1 VSIMRSAFSV
11 LMAVAA
17 CAACSVHGTS
27 SASAAAATVPAT
39 APAPTADA
47 QTTAVVHAANA
58 FLSTL
63 SEAQKQAVLFAFN
76 DRAQRARWS
85 NFPDGAASRS
95 GIRWGELNAAQ
106 RIALIGLLGAVLSP
120 EGILMVRE
128 QMDADDVL
136 RKTSAGGPP
145 NGRPPLNA
153 GGPDGRSPI
162 SVGGP
167 ATGPPPR
174 GFGGPP
180 GGRPPVNFGSDYYY
194 VSFVG
199 RPSPVLPWM
208 LQFGGHHLAIN
219 ATVVGPHIT
228 LSPSLTGGEPLKY
241 SKDGKAIYIAEN
253 EVRQAMAMLNG
264 LTAEQRRKAVISN
277 RRIDLVLGPGHDGQI
292 LQGEGLPGSE
302 MTDAQKA
309 QLLAVIEAR
318 LGILN
323 ADDLAVT
330 MADVRKNLNRTWFAW
345 YGPTTE
351 IGGAYFRVTGPT
363 VLIEYAPQDMDG
375 DATDHAH
382 NMYRDPTNEYGA
394 AWTSLK

>member
-1 VSIMRSAFSV
+1 MRPLVFIKRSV
-11 LMAVAA
+11 LAILITVAA
-17 CAACSVHGTS
+17 GVACWVYGPASTAA
-27 SASAAAATVPAT
+27 ASAA
-39 APAPTADA
+39 APTADA
-47 QTTAVVHAANA
+47 QTTAIVHAANA

-63 SEAQKQAVLFAFN
+63 SEAQRKAALFAFS
-76 DRAQRARWS
+76 DAAQRRRWS

-95 GIRWGELNAAQ
+95 GVRWGELNATQ
-106 RIALIGLLGAVLSP
+106 RTALVSLLGAILSP
-120 EGILMVRE
+120 EGVLMVRE

-136 RKTSAGGPP
+136 KRTTVAGPPHGRPPPNAGGPP
-145 NGRPPLNA
+145 DA
-153 GGPDGRSPI
+153 ASPV
-162 SVGGP
+162 SVGAAG
-167 ATGPPPR
+167 GPPPR
-174 GFGGPP
+174 GLGGPP
-180 GGRPPVNFGSDYYY
+180 GGRPAVNFGSDYYY

-199 RPSPVLPWM
+199 APSVNLPWM

-219 ATVVGPHIT
+219 ATVVGPNIT
-228 LSPSLTGGEPLKY
+228 LSPSLTGGEPLRY
-241 SKDGKAIYIAEN
+241 SKDGKAIYIVEN
-253 EVRQAMAMLNG
+253 EVRQAMAMLNS
-264 LTAEQRRKAVISN
+264 LSAEQRRKAVISS
-277 RRIDLVLGPGHDGQI
+277 RRIDLVLGPGHDGQM

-302 MTDAQKA
+302 MTDAQKE

-323 ADDLAVT
+323 ADDLALA
-330 MADVRKNLNRTWFAW
+330 MAAVRKNLDQTWFAW

-351 IGGAYFRVTGPT
+351 LGAAYFRVTGPT

>member
-1 VSIMRSAFSV
+1 VFTMRRV
-11 LMAVAA
+11 LAVLIAVAA
-17 CAACSVHGTS
+17 YACSVHGL
-27 SASAAAATVPAT
+27 ASAEAASVSVAAGTS
-39 APAPTADA
+39 TADA
-47 QTTAVVHAANA
+47 QTTAAVHAANA

-63 SEAQKQAVLFAFN
+63 SEAQKKAVLFAFT
-76 DRAQRARWS
+76 DSAQRARWS
-85 NFPDGAASRS
+85 NFPDGAATRS
-95 GIRWGELNAAQ
+95 GVRWGELNAMQ
-106 RIALIGLLGAVLSP
+106 RIALVGLLGAVLSP
-120 EGILMVRE
+120 EGVRMVRQ
-128 QMDADDVL
+128 QMDADDVVK
-136 RKTSAGGPP
+136 KTSAAGPR
-145 NGRPPLNA
+145 NGRPPPTA
-153 GGPDGRSPI
+153 GSTPDGRPPVT
-162 SVGGP
+162 VGGP
-167 ATGPPPR
+167 GSGPPP
-174 GFGGPP
+174 GLIGAPP

-199 RPSPVLPWM
+199 LPSPTLPWM

-219 ATVVGPHIT
+219 ATVVGTHIT
-228 LSPSLTGGEPLKY
+228 LSPSLTGGEPLRY
-241 SKDGKAIYIAEN
+241 SKDGKAVYIAEN

-264 LTAEQRRKAVISN
+264 LTADQRRRAVISN

-323 ADDLAVT
+323 ADDLEVA
-330 MADVRKNLNRTWFAW
+330 MADVRKNLSQTWFAW

-351 IGGAYFRVTGPT
+351 LGGGYFRVTGPT

-375 DATDHAH
+375 DATDHAD

>member
-1 VSIMRSAFSV
+1 MRRV
-11 LMAVAA
+11 LAVLIAVAA
-17 CAACSVHGTS
+17 HACSLHGL
-27 SASAAAATVPAT
+27 ASAET
-39 APAPTADA
+39 ASAPKAAPTADA
-47 QTTAVVHAANA
+47 QTTAAVHAANA

-63 SEAQKQAVLFAFN
+63 SEAQKKAVLFAFT
-76 DRAQRARWS
+76 DSAQRARWS
-85 NFPDGAASRS
+85 NFPDGAATRS
-95 GIRWGELNAAQ
+95 GVRWGELNPTQ
-106 RIALIGLLGAVLSP
+106 RIALVGLLGAVLSP
-120 EGILMVRE
+120 EGVRMVRQ
-128 QMDADDVL
+128 QMDADDVVK
-136 RKTSAGGPP
+136 KTSAAGLP
-145 NGRPPLNA
+145 NGRPPPTA
-153 GGPDGRSPI
+153 GSPPDGGRPVT
-162 SVGGP
+162 VGGP
-167 ATGPPPR
+167 GSGPPP
-174 GFGGPP
+174 GLMGGHP

-199 RPSPVLPWM
+199 PPSPTLPWM

-228 LSPSLTGGEPLKY
+228 LSPSLTGGEPLRY
-241 SKDGKAIYIAEN
+241 SKDGKAVYIAEN
-253 EVRQAMAMLNG
+253 EARQAMAMLNG

-309 QLLAVIEAR
+309 QLFAVIEAR
-318 LGILN
+318 LSILN
-323 ADDLAVT
+323 ADDLEVA
-330 MADVRKNLNRTWFAW
+330 MADVRKNLSQTWFAW

-351 IGGAYFRVTGPT
+351 LGGGYFRVTGPT

>member
-1 VSIMRSAFSV
+1 VFTMRRV
-11 LMAVAA
+11 LAVLIAVAVYA
-17 CAACSVHGTS
+17 SPLDGL
-27 SASAAAATVPAT
+27 ASAEVASAPVAAGT
-39 APAPTADA
+39 PTADA
-47 QTTAVVHAANA
+47 QTTAAVHAANA

-63 SEAQKQAVLFAFN
+63 SEAQKKAVLFAFT
-76 DRAQRARWS
+76 DSAQRARWS
-85 NFPDGAASRS
+85 NCPDGAATRS
-95 GIRWGELNAAQ
+95 GVRWGELNAMQ
-106 RIALIGLLGAVLSP
+106 RIALVGLLGAVLSP
-120 EGILMVRE
+120 EGVRMVRQ
-128 QMDADDVL
+128 QMDADDVV
-136 RKTSAGGPP
+136 RKTSAAGPPNRRPPPTAGSPPDGGPP
-145 NGRPPLNA
+145 VT
-153 GGPDGRSPI
+153 
-162 SVGGP
+162 VGGP
-167 ATGPPPR
+167 GSGPPP
-174 GFGGPP
+174 GLIGGPP

-199 RPSPVLPWM
+199 PPSPTLPWM

-228 LSPSLTGGEPLKY
+228 LSPSLTGGEPLRF
-241 SKDGKAIYIAEN
+241 SKDGKAVYIAEN
-253 EVRQAMAMLNG
+253 EARQAMAMLNG

-323 ADDLAVT
+323 ADDLEVA
-330 MADVRKNLNRTWFAW
+330 MADVRKNLSRTWFAW
-345 YGPTTE
+345 YGPTAE
-351 IGGAYFRVTGPT
+351 LGGGYFRVTGPT
-363 VLIEYAPQDMDG
+363 VLIEYAPQDIDG
-375 DATDHAH
+375 DATNHAD